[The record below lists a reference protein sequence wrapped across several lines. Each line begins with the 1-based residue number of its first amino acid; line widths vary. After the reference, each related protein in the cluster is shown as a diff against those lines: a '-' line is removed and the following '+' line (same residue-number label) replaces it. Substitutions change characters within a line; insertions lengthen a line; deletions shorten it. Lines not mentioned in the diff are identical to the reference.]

1 MSQNPLL
8 QKQASEQVSPSLKES
23 LQKARQLLLSH
34 RHESGF
40 WWYTLEANDSIN
52 AEYIF
57 LMHYLGVKEPKLEN
71 AICNWMIRNQRQDGS
86 WALYHK
92 GPGCVSSTV
101 ECYMA
106 LKMAGHDLQSA
117 PMVKAREFILQ
128 NGGVTKIR
136 IFSRIHLAIFGLID
150 WKHCPNMPVS
160 LMQFPEWTPV
170 NIYEFSS
177 WARACIV
184 PLLVIMDQKKVVH
197 LKGFDI
203 DELYVDG
210 PQNAHWTYDHIK
222 NKLSFENV
230 FVQIDKALKVADKI
244 KVKPLRS
251 KSLKKCEEYIRE
263 HLSQTEDIFPALFYG
278 ILALDS
284 LGNTLKDETIEKA
297 LLGLKSF
304 HIMVSNS
311 SDLDEIPFQ
320 DATTVDFNVVS
331 EDLQKDAQVYQQC
344 CISPVW
350 DTAWAAV
357 ACLEAG
363 EPSSNPELV
372 QTARWLLS
380 KQITDVVGDWAI
392 KNPGVEPGGWSFE
405 FKNTHYP
412 DLDDTI
418 EVLTLLYNIALPYKE
433 VKVAIEK
440 GVNWLVSMQ
449 CKNGGFAAF
458 DKDNDLEIL
467 NKIPFSD
474 HGACLDPATVDITG
488 RVICFLVD
496 VAGWDKDHP
505 VIQRAADFILKNQE
519 KDGSF
524 WGRWGVNYLYGTW
537 CALEALGTLGREK
550 DKLAITRALNWL
562 KSVQNSDGGYG
573 EDCDSYMTG
582 AYKKIPVS
590 TASQTSW
597 ALMGYVGA
605 GEANSPE
612 AKKAADF
619 LLKTQRQD
627 GGWDEDYYTGTG
639 FPGHFYIRYHG
650 YRYFFPTLAL
660 AKYNKS
666 R

>member
-1 MSQNPLL
+1 
-8 QKQASEQVSPSLKES
+8 
-23 LQKARQLLLSH
+23 
-34 RHESGF
+34 
-40 WWYTLEANDSIN
+40 
-52 AEYIF
+52 
-57 LMHYLGVKEPKLEN
+57 
-71 AICNWMIRNQRQDGS
+71 
-86 WALYHK
+86 
-92 GPGCVSSTV
+92 
-101 ECYMA
+101 
-106 LKMAGHDLQSA
+106 
-117 PMVKAREFILQ
+117 
-128 NGGVTKIR
+128 
-136 IFSRIHLAIFGLID
+136 
-150 WKHCPNMPVS
+150 
-160 LMQFPEWTPV
+160 
-170 NIYEFSS
+170 
-177 WARACIV
+177 
-184 PLLVIMDQKKVVH
+184 MDQKKVVQ
-197 LKGFDI
+197 LKDYNI
-203 DELYVDG
+203 DELYVNG
-210 PQNAHWTYDHIK
+210 PENAEWNYDHIK
-222 NKLSFENV
+222 SKLSFENA

-244 KVKPLRS
+244 KVKPLRK
-251 KSLKKCEEYIRE
+251 KSLLKCEEYIRE
-263 HLSQTEDIFPALFYG
+263 HLGQTEDIFPALFYG

-284 LGNTLKDETIEKA
+284 LGYTLNDETVEKA

-311 SDLDEIPFQ
+311 NDLDEIPFQ
-320 DATTVDFNVVS
+320 DATTLDFNVVS
-331 EDLQKDAQVYQQC
+331 TDLKPDAQVYQQC

-363 EPSSNPELV
+363 ESPARPELV
-372 QTARWLLS
+372 ETARWLLS

-418 EVLTLLYNIALPYKE
+418 EVLTLLYNVALPYKE
-433 VKVAIEK
+433 VRGAIKK

-496 VAGWDKDHP
+496 VAGWDKNHP

-550 DKLAITRALNWL
+550 DKLAISRALNWL

-582 AYKKIPVS
+582 AYKKIDVS
-590 TASQTSW
+590 TASQTAW

-612 AKKAADF
+612 AKKAAEF
-619 LLKTQRQD
+619 LLGTQRAD
-627 GGWDEDYYTGTG
+627 GGWNEDHYTGTG

-660 AKYNKS
+660 AKYSKKI
-666 R
+666 